1 MNSSDD
7 DFVMETIGNDSAKSD
22 FGNTITRKKPKKAIK
37 NSEQHIKHQNMEN
50 TSGKFA
56 CELCSKTFK
65 YKKNLT
71 RHSNSDHLEEEIRFP
86 CEYCSKSFKYKQHLT
101 AHSKSHHVDVE
112 ARFSCEAC
120 LKSFKNKQHLTRHFN
135 SEHIAGTG
143 EKADFFCE
151 ICRKTYKYK
160 EGLTKHVKSEHIKC
174 KWCDYQTQ
182 SKDEDID
189 RHNWNAHQEKVVQE
203 EIEEVNLANGF
214 EKKIQ
219 KQHKCFWCRDWR
231 DNRICT
237 KGDDLCCVR
246 TWTVL
251 IKKTWC
257 IDDGHDILI
266 CASCYT
272 LILIFD
278 KIPNAPSHWVNGNR
292 RFIYN
297 FSERAGNLYQVTF
310 YHIVIRIWPDPKP
323 CILCR
328 DPVADLKDPRWSTNP
343 TFLELKHGHIH
354 CPVLREPRQRIL
366 GELAS
371 VLI

>member
-1 MNSSDD
+1 MQVAPLAQEGHFQTD
-7 DFVMETIGNDSAKSD
+7 
-22 FGNTITRKKPKKAIK
+22 KKAIK

-101 AHSKSHHVDVE
+101 AHIKSHHVDVE

-143 EKADFFCE
+143 EKAIFFCE

-189 RHNWNAHQEKVVQE
+189 RHHWDAHNEKVVQE
-203 EIEEVNLANGF
+203 EIDEVNLANGL
-214 EKKIQ
+214 KKKLGGPHICD
-219 KQHKCFWCRDWR
+219 HCRGETG
-231 DNRICT
+231 NRLCT
-237 KGDDLCCVR
+237 YSEEGDCCVLY
-246 TWTVL
+246 WDHQL
-251 IKKTWC
+251 KTRHSYPNQG
-257 IDDGHDILI
+257 IYDGD
-266 CASCYT
+266 T
-272 LILIFD
+272 LII
-278 KIPNAPSHWVNGNR
+278 
-292 RFIYN
+292 
-297 FSERAGNLYQVTF
+297 
-310 YHIVIRIWPDPKP
+310 
-323 CILCR
+323 
-328 DPVADLKDPRWSTNP
+328 
-343 TFLELKHGHIH
+343 
-354 CPVLREPRQRIL
+354 
-366 GELAS
+366 
-371 VLI
+371 